1 MEGLGT
7 TLDKNQQTGIYTVHS
22 GGVYTVHSVHTHD
35 TQILFAKLS
44 KLLIDNL
51 FLNKLTM
58 REKF

>member
-22 GGVYTVHSVHTHD
+22 GVYTVHSIHTHD

-58 REKF
+58 QGKF